1 MRRKWPSFLKA
12 LYKDRLQA
20 EIPLRKAISLKD
32 FCRCQRSC
40 FARAIKRCCIG
51 VLRFGFLPLCFWVVY
66 GFWREFDRFCEDT
79 KGGTNSSV
87 IPTSILREGISNI
100 TLMVGETGAWISKN
114 GVLNFWW
121 MVTTLA
127 YKARHYNFRIQDTR
141 PPAVVLY
148 YLAIL
153 VASVDLKYAVYG

>member
-1 MRRKWPSFLKA
+1 MR
-12 LYKDRLQA
+12 Y
-20 EIPLRKAISLKD
+20 
-32 FCRCQRSC
+32 
-40 FARAIKRCCIG
+40 
-51 VLRFGFLPLCFWVVY
+51 
-66 GFWREFDRFCEDT
+66 T

-100 TLMVGETGAWISKN
+100 TLAVGETGAWISKN

-127 YKARHYNFRIQDTR
+127 HKTRHRNFRIQDTR

-153 VASVDLKYAVYG
+153 VASVDL